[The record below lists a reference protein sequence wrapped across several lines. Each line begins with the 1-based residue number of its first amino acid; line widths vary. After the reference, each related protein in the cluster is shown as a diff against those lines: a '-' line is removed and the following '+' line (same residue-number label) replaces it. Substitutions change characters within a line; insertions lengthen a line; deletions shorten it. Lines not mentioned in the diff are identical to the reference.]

1 MRESRQ
7 NYLDY
12 YDKVAE
18 KNHKFALNGPEG
30 ELPKYSNLFAF
41 KYIYKYDPFVVTGKL
56 GVDVGNKSVFK
67 SLKIFLGKSFSL
79 GDRILLKTSASY
91 SNIWGKN
98 ILKNDYFYGSN

>member
-1 MRESRQ
+1 M
-7 NYLDY
+7 
-12 YDKVAE
+12 AE
-18 KNHKFALNGPEG
+18 KNHKFASNEPEG

-79 GDRILLKTSASY
+79 GDRILLKLYTQKYAS
-91 SNIWGKN
+91 SFIHLR
-98 ILKNDYFYGSN
+98 IDLKLL